1 MREIAVSG
9 VRPTGKQHLGNYL
22 GAVVNFVRMQEEYDG
37 YFFIADLHSLT
48 THPRAA
54 DLQANVRQTLIE
66 YLACGLDPDKCTLF
80 VQSHVPQISELYL
93 IFNMFAYD
101 GELHKVPTFKDK
113 VRTQPDNVNAGLLT
127 YPVLMAVDILIHHAS
142 KVPVGKDQM
151 QHIEMTRNF
160 GNRFN
165 HTYGVEYFK
174 EPIGFNYGDVPLSVP
189 SLDGE
194 GKMSKSKG
202 ENTVIYLMDEP
213 DAIRK
218 KIMKAKTETLTPPE
232 QVTDVT
238 AGLTPFPTFDEK
250 KLTRIKSEPVQ
261 NLFDLMALVSK
272 TETQQSFAEEFEKG
286 AIRFGD
292 MKKQIAE
299 DMTIFLTP
307 IRERI
312 REISADQAYLT
323 RVMEEGGE
331 KARASAQKT
340 VTEVREIIGLKSR

>member
-54 DLQANVRQTLIE
+54 DLQSNVRQTLIE

-80 VQSHVPQISELYL
+80 VQSHLPQISELYL
-93 IFNMFAYD
+93 VFNMLAYL
-101 GELHKVPTFKDK
+101 GELEKVPTFKDK
-113 VRTQPDNVNAGLLT
+113 VRSQPDNVNAGLLT
-127 YPVLMAVDILIHHAS
+127 YPVLMAVDILMHHAA

-165 HTYGVEYFK
+165 HLYSVDYFK
-174 EPIGFNYGDVPLSVP
+174 EPVGFNYGDKPLSVP

-202 ENTVIYLMDEP
+202 ENTVIYLADEP
-213 DAIRK
+213 EVIKK
-218 KIMKAKTETLTPPE
+218 KIMRAVSDSGPTEMNQPKPE
-232 QVTDVT
+232 M
-238 AGLTPFPTFDEK
+238 
-250 KLTRIKSEPVQ
+250 IQ
-261 NLFDLMALVSK
+261 NLFDLMALVSAPDVVK
-272 TETQQSFAEEFEKG
+272 HYNDQYNG
-286 AIRFGD
+286 CAIRYGD

-299 DMTIFLTP
+299 DMTIYLTP

-312 REISADQAYLT
+312 KEISADQAYLT
-323 RVMEEGGE
+323 KVMKDGGE
-331 KARASAQKT
+331 KARTSAEKT
-340 VTEVREIIGLKSR
+340 MSEVREIIGLKST